1 MPRYEVLFVCD
12 DCVTS
17 APVLKALHGRGF
29 RLHVAH
35 GFRELA
41 AHCGQPVDVIVIL
54 SQHHAIGWMARLK
67 LLRNSVPV
75 VLLCTDSQAST
86 AMRPLVDTVCHA
98 ESLKSVLE
106 AVCAAAAS
114 TVPVHLLQARLAAE
128 QQAR

>member
-1 MPRYEVLFVCD
+1 MPHYRVLFVCD

-17 APVLKALHGRGF
+17 APVLKALHSTGF

-35 GFRELA
+35 GFQELA
-41 AHCGQPVDVIVIL
+41 AHCGQRVDVIVIL

-75 VLLCTDSQAST
+75 VLLCTGQPAST
-86 AMRPLVDTVCHA
+86 VMRPLVDVVCQT

-106 AVCAAAAS
+106 AVFVAASS
-114 TVPVHLLQARLAAE
+114 TVPVHLLQSQLPAE
-128 QQAR
+128 W